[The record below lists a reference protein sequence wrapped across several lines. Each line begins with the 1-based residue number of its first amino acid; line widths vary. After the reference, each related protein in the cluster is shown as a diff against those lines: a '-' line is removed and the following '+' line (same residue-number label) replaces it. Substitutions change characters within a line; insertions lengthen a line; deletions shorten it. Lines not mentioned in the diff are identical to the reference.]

1 MAENNKVKQKQN
13 YKHLTK
19 EERVEIQECLSHG
32 MDFKNI
38 ARRINKDQTTISRE
52 VKRHIE
58 VLPAR
63 SSAEAGRVCESLLKA
78 PFVCNGCIRRSRCM
92 KERRMYYAIK
102 AESCYRETLSD
113 SRSGIALNREDFYEQ
128 DAIIKAGVEKG
139 QHIYHIIKSNPQ
151 LKVSTSSVY
160 RYIKKGYSAVS
171 VLDLPRLVSFKPRK
185 AKPVEGIP
193 TAVRQGRTYECF
205 QDFLAAHDLEN
216 WLEMDTV
223 IGRPGGKVL
232 VTFCTS
238 FPPFMFGRIAADKTA
253 ASVSSEIHKLKL
265 RLRENGYNFGKIF
278 PVVLTD
284 NGGEFANASAVELS
298 ESKERESSLFFC
310 DPYCSSQKPHVEK
323 GHTLLR
329 NILPKGSSFDSLT
342 QDDVDLIFSH
352 INGVLRKELHGRS
365 AFDVFAY
372 LYSEKLAAALGIRF
386 VDPVDV
392 IQSPALL
399 K

>member
-1 MAENNKVKQKQN
+1 MAELNNTKRN
-13 YKHLTK
+13 GYKHLTK
-19 EERVEIQECLSHG
+19 EERIEIQECLSHG
-32 MDFKNI
+32 MDFKHI
-38 ARRINKDQTTISRE
+38 AKRINKDQTTISRE

-63 SSAEAGRVCESLLKA
+63 SKAEANKVCETLLKA
-78 PFVCNGCIRRSRCM
+78 PFVCNGCARRSRCL
-92 KERRMYYAIK
+92 KERRVYYALK
-102 AESCYRETLSD
+102 ADTCYRETLSE
-113 SRSGIALNREDFYEQ
+113 SRSGIALNREAFYEQ
-128 DAIIKAGVEKG
+128 DAVIKAGVEKG

-151 LKVSTSSVY
+151 LTVSASSVY
-160 RYIKKGYSAVS
+160 RYIKKGYSSVS

-185 AKPVEGIP
+185 AKPAEGIP
-193 TAVRQGRTYECF
+193 STVRQGRTFDCF
-205 QDFLAAHDLEN
+205 QDFLAAHDLDN
-216 WLEMDTV
+216 WLETDTV

-238 FPPFMFGRIAADKTA
+238 FPSFMFARLAADKTSL
-253 ASVSSEIHKLKL
+253 SVSSEIQKLKTKL
-265 RLRENGYNFGKIF
+265 HTNGFNFGDIF

-284 NGGEFANASAVELS
+284 NGGEFANAAAIEQSVS
-298 ESKERESSLFFC
+298 GKRESSLFFC

-329 NILPKGSSFDSLT
+329 DILPKGSSFDSLT
-342 QDDVDLIFSH
+342 QNDVDLIFSH
-352 INGVLRKELHGRS
+352 INGVLRKELHGKS

-372 LYSEKLAAALGIRF
+372 LYSEKLAAALGIHF

>member
-1 MAENNKVKQKQN
+1 MAQNKKYN
-13 YKHLTK
+13 HLTK

-32 MDFKNI
+32 MDYKHI
-38 ARRINKDQTTISRE
+38 ARRIGKNQTTISRE
-52 VKRHIE
+52 IKRHIV

-63 SSAEAGRVCESLLKA
+63 SSAESGKVCELLLKA
-78 PFVCNGCIRRSRCM
+78 PFVCNGCTRRSRCM
-92 KERRMYYAIK
+92 KERRMYYALK
-102 AESCYRETLSD
+102 ADDSYRAALSE
-113 SRSGIALNREDFYEQ
+113 SRSGIALNRKEFYEQ
-128 DAIIKAGVEKG
+128 DAVIKAGVEKG

-151 LKVSTSSVY
+151 IKVSTSTVY

-171 VLDLPRLVSFKPRK
+171 VLELPRLVSFKPRK

-193 TAVRQGRTYECF
+193 AKVRHGRTYECF
-205 QDFLAAHDLEN
+205 QDFLANHDMEN

-238 FPPFMFGRIAADKTA
+238 YPPFMFARLAADKTA
-253 ASVSSEIHKLKL
+253 ASVSSEIQKLKSKL
-265 RLRENGYNFGKIF
+265 SANGFCFGDIF

-284 NGGEFANASAVELS
+284 NGGEFANVAAVEQS
-298 ESKERESSLFFC
+298 ASGKQESHLFFC

-329 NILPKGSSFDSLT
+329 DILPKGLSFDSLT
-342 QDDVDLIFSH
+342 QDKVDLIFSH
-352 INGVLRKELHGRS
+352 INGVLRKELFGRS
-365 AFDVFAY
+365 AFDVFAF
-372 LYSEKLAAALGIRF
+372 LYSERLAAALGIHF
-386 VDPVDV
+386 IDPVDV
-392 IQSPALL
+392 IQNSSLL

>member
-1 MAENNKVKQKQN
+1 MAENNKTKGKRN

-32 MDFKNI
+32 MDFKHI
-38 ARRINKDQTTISRE
+38 ARRINKDQTTVSRE

-63 SSAEAGRVCESLLKA
+63 SSADAGKVCENLLKV
-78 PFVCNGCIRRSRCM
+78 PFVCNGCTRRSRCT
-92 KERRMYYAIK
+92 KERRMYYALK
-102 AESCYRETLSD
+102 ADSTYREILSD

-128 DAIIKAGVEKG
+128 DALIKAGVEKG
-139 QHIYHIIKSNPQ
+139 QHIYHIIHSNPQ
-151 LKVSTSSVY
+151 LKISASSVY
-160 RYIKKGYSAVS
+160 RYINKGYSSVS

-185 AKPVEGIP
+185 TKPVEGIP
-193 TAVRQGRTYECF
+193 SALRQGRTYECF

-232 VTFCTS
+232 LTFCTS
-238 FPPFMFGRIAADKTA
+238 FPPFMFGRLAADKT
-253 ASVSSEIHKLKL
+253 SVSISSEIHKLKL
-265 RLRENGYNFGKIF
+265 RLRANGFCFGDIF
-278 PVVLTD
+278 PVILTD
-284 NGGEFANASAVELS
+284 NGGEFANVAAVELS
-298 ESKERESSLFFC
+298 ESGKQESSLFFC

-329 NILPKGSSFDSLT
+329 DILPKGSSFDSLS

-352 INGVLRKELHGRS
+352 INGVLRKELHGKS

-372 LYSEKLAAALGIRF
+372 LYSDMLAAALGIHF
-386 VDPVDV
+386 VDPIDV

>member
-1 MAENNKVKQKQN
+1 MAGNKKYN
-13 YKHLTK
+13 HLTK

-32 MDFKNI
+32 MDFKQI
-38 ARRINKDQTTISRE
+38 GRRINKDQTTISRE

-63 SSAEAGRVCESLLKA
+63 SSAEADKVCDLLLKV
-78 PFVCNGCIRRSRCM
+78 PFVCNGCTRRSRCM

-102 AESCYRETLSD
+102 ADSRYRETLSE
-113 SRSGIALNREDFYEQ
+113 SRSGIALNRKEFYEQ
-128 DAIIKAGVEKG
+128 DAVIKTGVEKG

-151 LKVSTSSVY
+151 IAVSTSTVY
-160 RYIKKGYSAVS
+160 RYIRKGYSSVS
-171 VLDLPRLVSFKPRK
+171 VLDLPRLVKFKPRK

-193 TAVRQGRTYECF
+193 AGVRQGRTYDCF
-205 QDFLAAHDLEN
+205 QDFLANHDLDH

-238 FPPFMFGRIAADKTA
+238 YPPFMFGRLAADKTSV
-253 ASVSSEIHKLKL
+253 SVSSEIQKLKS
-265 RLRENGYNFGKIF
+265 RLLTNGYCFGDIF

-284 NGGEFANASAVELS
+284 NGGEFANVATVELS
-298 ESKERESSLFFC
+298 ASGKQESSLFFC

-329 NILPKGSSFDSLT
+329 DILPKGSSFDSLT

-352 INGVLRKELHGRS
+352 INAVLRKDLRGRS
-365 AFDVFAY
+365 AFDVFAF
-372 LYSEKLAAALGIRF
+372 LYSVELAAALGIHF
-386 VDPVDV
+386 VDPDEV

>member
-1 MAENNKVKQKQN
+1 MVENKKYN
-13 YKHLTK
+13 HLTK

-32 MDFKNI
+32 MDFKHI

-63 SSAEAGRVCESLLKA
+63 SAAEADKVCELLLKV
-78 PFVCNGCIRRSRCM
+78 PFVCNGCARRSRCT
-92 KERRMYYAIK
+92 KERRMYYALK
-102 AESCYRETLSD
+102 ADSCYRDTLSE
-113 SRSGIALNREDFYEQ
+113 SRSGITLNRKEFYEQ
-128 DAIIKAGVEKG
+128 DAVIKTGVAKG

-151 LKVSTSSVY
+151 IKVSTSSVY
-160 RYIKKGYSAVS
+160 RYIKKGYSSVS
-171 VLDLPRLVSFKPRK
+171 ALDLPRLVKFKPRK
-185 AKPVEGIP
+185 TKPVEGIP
-193 TAVRQGRTYECF
+193 TKVRQGRTYECF
-205 QDFLAAHDLEN
+205 QDFLANHDLEN

-238 FPPFMFGRIAADKTA
+238 YPSFMFARLAADKTA
-253 ASVSSEIHKLKL
+253 ASVSSEIQKLKS
-265 RLRENGYNFGKIF
+265 RLLANGYSFGDIF

-284 NGGEFANASAVELS
+284 NGGEFANAAAVEYS
-298 ESKERESSLFFC
+298 VSGKQESSLFFC

-329 NILPKGSSFDSLT
+329 DILPKGSSFDSLT

-352 INGVLRKELHGRS
+352 INGVLRKELCGRS
-365 AFDVFAY
+365 PFDVFAF
-372 LYSEKLAAALGIRF
+372 LYSDKLAAALGIHF
-386 VDPVDV
+386 VDPNDV
-392 IQSPALL
+392 IQNPMLL

>member
-1 MAENNKVKQKQN
+1 MVENKKYN
-13 YKHLTK
+13 HLTK

-32 MDFKNI
+32 MDFKHI

-63 SSAEAGRVCESLLKA
+63 SAAEAGKVCELLLKV
-78 PFVCNGCIRRSRCM
+78 PFVCNGCARRSRCT
-92 KERRMYYAIK
+92 KERRMYYALK
-102 AESCYRETLSD
+102 ADSCYRDTLSE
-113 SRSGIALNREDFYEQ
+113 SRSGITLNRKEFYEQ
-128 DAIIKAGVEKG
+128 DAVIKTGVAKG

-151 LKVSTSSVY
+151 IKVSTSSVY
-160 RYIKKGYSAVS
+160 RYIKKGYSSVS
-171 VLDLPRLVSFKPRK
+171 ALDLPRLVKFKPRK
-185 AKPVEGIP
+185 TKPVEGIP
-193 TAVRQGRTYECF
+193 TKVRQGRTYECF
-205 QDFLAAHDLEN
+205 QDFLANHDLEN

-238 FPPFMFGRIAADKTA
+238 YPSFMFARLAADKTA
-253 ASVSSEIHKLKL
+253 ASVSSEIQKLKS
-265 RLRENGYNFGKIF
+265 RLLANGYSFGDIF

-284 NGGEFANASAVELS
+284 NGGEFANAAAVEYS
-298 ESKERESSLFFC
+298 VSGKQESSLFFC

-329 NILPKGSSFDSLT
+329 DILPKGSSFDSLT

-352 INGVLRKELHGRS
+352 INGVLRKELCGRS
-365 AFDVFAY
+365 PFDVFAF
-372 LYSEKLAAALGIRF
+372 LYSEKLAAALGIHF
-386 VDPVDV
+386 VDPNDV
-392 IQSPALL
+392 IQNPMLL